1 MHLLFMVHLLF
12 TALPSAHGKSAS
24 GPWSAAMQCSLSPV
38 LEGAISLHRGCEH
51 GKIPRC
57 SCIRDMTRFPALDWP
72 RPKGRNLCRS
82 SRRTNPSTPWG
93 VPWETLLLHVRSQHH
108 VPSLVSTLLYY
119 TFVRNVIVMCGIP
132 CGDNRLDRHKTS
144 HTHPR
149 RWAWTIP

>member
-1 MHLLFMVHLLF
+1 MVLLLFMVF

-24 GPWSAAMQCSLSPV
+24 DPWSSAMQYSLSQV

-57 SCIRDMTRFPALDWP
+57 SCIRDMTRFPVLDWLP
-72 RPKGRNLCRS
+72 PAVRNPYRS
-82 SRRTNPSTPWG
+82 STRTNPSTPWG
-93 VPWETLLLHVRSQHH
+93 VPWETLLLHVRSQR
-108 VPSLVSTLLYY
+108 PFPFLKSTLLYY
-119 TFVRNVIVMCGIP
+119 TFVRNVIVMYGIP

-149 RWAWTIP
+149 GWAWTIP